1 MIKAKELRIGN
12 WVLDMY
18 DNKVKVT
25 IIDDTVDWAK
35 PIPLTPEILEKSGF
49 VKQMEWTY
57 CIEIQ
62 VGQKLVYYLGE
73 KGWSI
78 GNKNYSDFE
87 NLKYLHQLQNLY
99 HALTGEELEVNYPP
113 TANADGMGFEPK

>member
-73 KGWSI
+73 KGWSTFPRA
-78 GNKNYSDFE
+78 GRC
-87 NLKYLHQLQNLY
+87 
-99 HALTGEELEVNYPP
+99 
-113 TANADGMGFEPK
+113 TAVTSSSSAILSGIPGFQTRTRRSTTR

>member
-1 MIKAKELRIGN
+1 MIKANELRLGN
-12 WVLDMY
+12 WVLDVY

-99 HALTGEELEVNYPP
+99 HALTGEELEIKEF
-113 TANADGMGFEPK
+113 ANFTTY